1 MIAKATPLAG
11 IRVADFCWVGA
22 GSYTTKLLADL
33 GADVI
38 KIESAERL
46 DSLRLARPFAG
57 GQSGMN
63 RSGYFA
69 DRNTSK
75 RSITINLKH
84 ENGPGIARR
93 LILASDVTTNNFTP
107 GTLDKLGLGYQAIRA
122 EKPDI
127 IFAEMSMQGA
137 TGPARAYLG
146 YGAMIAALCGLHHL
160 TGEPGK
166 VPTGTGTNYPD
177 HIPNPCHAAFAIL
190 SAVRHHR
197 RTGVGQYID
206 IAQTE
211 PTMAMLG
218 PVFAAASLGDA
229 VRPRGNQH
237 LDVAPHGVYPCQG
250 EDRWIAI
257 VVRTDQNWRTLV
269 EVFGAPDGLTDPR
282 FASVENRFAH
292 RAELD
297 TALAA
302 ETAKHDADDLM
313 QRLQACGIAA
323 GVVRDAKGVVDDD
336 PQLAA
341 RGHWARLDHPEA
353 GETLYNAPPFRFADK
368 RVGLRS
374 RAPLLGEHTEAVCR
388 DVLAMT
394 DEEITSFT
402 ESGALR

>member
-190 SAVRHHR
+190 SAVRHYR
-197 RTGVGQYID
+197 RT
-206 IAQTE
+206 
-211 PTMAMLG
+211 
-218 PVFAAASLGDA
+218 VFAAASLGGA
-229 VRPRGNQH
+229 VGPRGNQH
-237 LDVAPHGVYPCQG
+237 LDVAPHGVYPCRG

-257 VVRTDQNWRTLV
+257 VARTEDHWQALV
-269 EVFGAPDGLTDPR
+269 DVLGTPDGLTDAR
-282 FASVENRFAH
+282 FAGVETRFAH
-292 RAELD
+292 RVELD
-297 TALAA
+297 TVLAA
-302 ETAKHDADDLM
+302 ETARFDADDLM
-313 QRLQACGIAA
+313 QRLQARGVAA
-323 GVVRDAKGVVDDD
+323 GAVRDAKGVVDDD

-368 RVGLRS
+368 PVGLRS

-388 DVLAMT
+388 DVLDMT
-394 DEEITSFT
+394 DEEIASFT
-402 ESGALR
+402 QSGALR